1 MVSKLVFKGDNKK
14 NKSTRST
21 KPSSQ
26 SAGISKPRS
35 GPKRSSKDVAAAAAE
50 PETVWSSAKNAA
62 QITGPVVLTVTGDDD
77 APVCI
82 AADAEGTVFT
92 STNLEFESSPNTDGS
107 TLLIHSSAP
116 TSVQQVFV
124 IAPASFDAPTHDSSA
139 GAASTT
145 TKKVAF
151 KTSNGTYLT
160 ADKLGTLSAKATAV
174 GPQQTFTITVL
185 DNGYWSV
192 ETVWDKYLTVEKDD
206 GSLSGFTARA
216 DGDSVGFQQSF
227 VIRMQTKYIK
237 TLRSANHTSDR
248 YISSAELEAK
258 AGGPLTRDQIKA
270 LKRAYKEGR
279 LNEALLDVRQKKK
292 TDTRCY

>member
-14 NKSTRST
+14 TKSTRSIKT
-21 KPSSQ
+21 SSQ

-35 GPKRSSKDVAAAAAE
+35 GPKRSSKDVAAAAAAE

-62 QITGPVVLTVTGDDD
+62 QITGPVVLTIVSNPSSKNSYKALPLLNLFLYWINWLIEKLQTGDDD

-185 DNGYWSV
+185 DNG
-192 ETVWDKYLTVEKDD
+192 
-206 GSLSGFTARA
+206 
-216 DGDSVGFQQSF
+216 
-227 VIRMQTKYIK
+227 
-237 TLRSANHTSDR
+237 
-248 YISSAELEAK
+248 
-258 AGGPLTRDQIKA
+258 
-270 LKRAYKEGR
+270 
-279 LNEALLDVRQKKK
+279 
-292 TDTRCY
+292 

>member
-1 MVSKLVFKGDNKK
+1 M
-14 NKSTRST
+14 
-21 KPSSQ
+21 
-26 SAGISKPRS
+26 
-35 GPKRSSKDVAAAAAE
+35 
-50 PETVWSSAKNAA
+50 
-62 QITGPVVLTVTGDDD
+62 
-77 APVCI
+77 
-82 AADAEGTVFT
+82 
-92 STNLEFESSPNTDGS
+92 
-107 TLLIHSSAP
+107 
-116 TSVQQVFV
+116 FV

-227 VIRMQTKYIK
+227 VYVLTYSATNGEPFKFCVLTWRFSSSIRMQTKYIK

-270 LKRAYKEGR
+270 LKRAYKGMSSTVIK
-279 LNEALLDVRQKKK
+279 LYIYCVHI
-292 TDTRCY
+292 